1 MTSAAV
7 VACLLSPGSALSA
20 PSQHG
25 LKDPEAVAHADAAAA
40 AGNIG
45 DYDSAIEHLK
55 AAYAIEPL
63 PVLLYAWA
71 QAERLAGNY
80 HAAVALY
87 EEFLEQQPDGEVAK
101 QARVNLLDAR
111 TKALE
116 QQPPEITPDEASDPR
131 TEVAGPGESTEPE
144 PEDEAETP
152 VSPLAGEK
160 LAPALL
166 GVGAAVAITGGVLM
180 GLGSGQV
187 SGSPDAATED
197 AYFAEID
204 MGRNIFYG
212 GAAVLGAGGL
222 ILIGGA
228 IRYVVVAKRGRAP
241 KSTATAVVGPGTV
254 GLRWSGRF

>member
-7 VACLLSPGSALSA
+7 VVCLLTPSGAIAA
-20 PSQHG
+20 PSRYG
-25 LKDPEAVAHADAAAA
+25 LEDPEAIAHADAAAA
-40 AGNIG
+40 AGNVG
-45 DYDSAIEHLK
+45 DYDKAIDHLK

-87 EEFLEQQPDGEVAK
+87 EEFLEQNPDGEIAK

-116 QQPPEITPDEASDPR
+116 QGPPETTPEQDPDPEPV
-131 TEVAGPGESTEPE
+131 TEPGEEEPSDDEPTE
-144 PEDEAETP
+144 
-152 VSPLAGEK
+152 SPLEGEK

-166 GVGAAVAITGGVLM
+166 GVGAVIAITGGALM
-180 GLGSGQV
+180 GVGAARV
-187 SGSPDAATED
+187 SDSPSAATED

-204 MGRNIFYG
+204 VGRNIYYG
-212 GAAVLGAGGL
+212 GAALLGAGGL
-222 ILIGGA
+222 IIVGGA
-228 IRYVVVAKRGRAP
+228 IRYAVVAKRGKAP
-241 KSTATAVVGPGTV
+241 KSTAAAVVTPRMV
-254 GLRWSGRF
+254 GLSWSGRF